1 MILQILLLDTILGLS
16 TPHMISRIDRKSA
29 YSNDFTVHN
38 FEEKPARILRKQ
50 STNQPAFLFQFSCNV
65 QSVGQERCQ
74 LAKTGFENAGQR
86 IAQALNIKQTVVVQ
100 AIFHSFCQS
109 QRNSNCRDANN
120 TLGRASSAAYFPAT
134 KSGSAD
140 VYFYPQSL
148 VKQLKKSSDLTYA
161 SADIFAE
168 FNSDFPFYFTGS
180 RTAIRPNDT
189 DFEFVVAHE
198 LTHGLGVDSGW
209 VQYSGFYN
217 LLTTNAGYLAPLPFA
232 QGNSD
237 QSSIVSTFSPLTIYD
252 SFLRSRSENF
262 ADLGRNVL
270 RFRPNQLRL
279 PNFISAFESSPQ
291 MQSARQ
297 AMSGASG
304 GQDSLRF
311 QAPSG
316 QAISL
321 HSPSRFQQGTSVTHV
336 DSRLSNTLDF
346 LMIPAITPLLGQRL
360 DQIMQRLNA
369 TSIYGPGTMAMM
381 SSIGWPT
388 RENPEP
394 IAINI
399 ISDYGASRSGAP
411 KYTYSLGM
419 LALII
424 LIVM

>member
-1 MILQILLLDTILGLS
+1 MIA
-16 TPHMISRIDRKSA
+16 RIDRKSA

-38 FEEKPARILRKQ
+38 FEEKPARALRKQ
-50 STNQPAFLFQFSCNV
+50 TTNQPAFLFQFSCNV
-65 QSVGQERCQ
+65 QLVGQERCQ

-86 IAQALNIKQTVVVQ
+86 IAQALNIKQTVIVQ

-134 KSGSAD
+134 TGGNSD
-140 VYFYPQSL
+140 IYFYPQSL

-180 RTAIRPNDT
+180 RSPIRPNDT

-217 LLTTNAGYLAPLPFA
+217 MLTNNAGYLAPLPFA

-237 QSSIVSTFSPLTIYD
+237 QSSVVSTFSPLTIYD
-252 SFLRSRSENF
+252 SFLRSRSENL
-262 ADLGRNVL
+262 ADLGRNVM

-279 PNFISAFESSPQ
+279 PIFISTFESSPQ

-316 QAISL
+316 PAISL
-321 HSPSRFQQGTSVTHV
+321 HSPTRFQQGTSITHV

-360 DQIMQRLNA
+360 EQIMQRLNA

-381 SSIGWPT
+381 SAIGWPT

-399 ISDYGASRSGAP
+399 VSDFAAAKSSSYRQA
-411 KYTYSLGM
+411 YSLFVLTFM
-419 LALII
+419 FLITI
-424 LIVM
+424 Q